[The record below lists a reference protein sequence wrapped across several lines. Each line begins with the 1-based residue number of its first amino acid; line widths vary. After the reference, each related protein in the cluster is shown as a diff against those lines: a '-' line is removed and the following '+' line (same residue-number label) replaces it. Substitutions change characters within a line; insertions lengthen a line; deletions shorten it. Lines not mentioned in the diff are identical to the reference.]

1 MTDYVFHLKA
11 QTAYNLFIEIVWAI
25 VRNFKNAKESML
37 APVKANRKV
46 VIYGNSSEARN
57 AFYNLKLG
65 GEAPIAYFHFNY
77 SNKKIGTMEVKNSI
91 ELKDKA
97 SQYYVVI
104 ADENN
109 IGKIET
115 ELEEYGYKPQTDFTR
130 LQKVEY
136 KKIWNENISGEQ
148 TKTKQ
153 RVNTVAGYRD
163 DNESRISSAESSIN
177 SEKKRKTL
185 ICVTNNSDSE
195 YLMTLLSKDFEVHK
209 KTKEQFS
216 NLGVDKLIETDYY
229 IFSGEIPDF
238 IIEKLARNNLDK
250 RIRYI
255 NGIYDSTVYDI
266 LSPDISFEL
275 LREQIRVSNQNKY
288 TIKGLVEVGDFTYG
302 VPQINFIR
310 HKNAHITI
318 GKFCSFANGVKLFA
332 GGEHHK
338 EYVSTYPFSM
348 FFRGRYSVGTHAE
361 AKGPITIG
369 NDVWFGADAKV
380 MSGVTIGDGAIIGA
394 GAVVAK
400 NIPPY
405 AIVVGNPA
413 KIISFRFDDKTIKR
427 LLEIKW
433 WNWDYSMLDKA
444 VPYIQSSN
452 MEALFTLYD
461 SYIDAAND
469 CC

>member
-1 MTDYVFHLKA
+1 M
-11 QTAYNLFIEIVWAI
+11 
-25 VRNFKNAKESML
+25 
-37 APVKANRKV
+37 
-46 VIYGNSSEARN
+46 
-57 AFYNLKLG
+57 
-65 GEAPIAYFHFNY
+65 
-77 SNKKIGTMEVKNSI
+77 
-91 ELKDKA
+91 
-97 SQYYVVI
+97 
-104 ADENN
+104 
-109 IGKIET
+109 
-115 ELEEYGYKPQTDFTR
+115 
-130 LQKVEY
+130 
-136 KKIWNENISGEQ
+136 
-148 TKTKQ
+148 
-153 RVNTVAGYRD
+153 
-163 DNESRISSAESSIN
+163 
-177 SEKKRKTL
+177 

-209 KTKEQFS
+209 KTKDQFS

-288 TIKGLVEVGDFTYG
+288 AIKGLVEVGDFTYG

-405 AIVVGNPA
+405 AIVAGNPA
-413 KIISFRFDDKTIKR
+413 KIISFRFDNETIKR
-427 LLEIKW
+427 LLDIKW

-461 SYIDAAND
+461 SWLING
-469 CC
+469 